1 MSNSINCSNA
11 NQVRVRREN
20 SLLKKYH
27 FIYLSTIASAL
38 LFQSCGGGRYEKEA
52 YATSEYEAKQKAVAD
67 SVSAYSGGIKTD
79 TINGITHNFVRNANI
94 KFKVKD
100 VFNTTKQIEDI
111 VAQNGGYVVLSDLK
125 SNSNYMNTIQFKKDS
140 VLELNYFTTISN
152 ISIRVPNKQL
162 DSVVRKITEMA
173 IFIDF
178 RILKA
183 DDVKMKLY
191 ANKLAENRYNQ
202 YKKNVKKSVETTK
215 AKLNQVNEA
224 HETILEKQ
232 TLADQTSIE
241 SMDLIDH
248 VNYSTLNLELYQ
260 AQSVTSEAKP
270 LSTTIKPYEASF
282 LSKLGHS
289 FLNGFQLLKNLVLF
303 FVDIWGILFI
313 LVILFFSIKKIVHY
327 FTKKSVSV

>member
-11 NQVRVRREN
+11 NQVSVRREN
-20 SLLKKYH
+20 PLFKKYY
-27 FIYLSTIASAL
+27 FIYLFSVAL
-38 LFQSCGGGRYEKEA
+38 AVLFQSCGGGRYEKEA

-67 SVSAYSGGIKTD
+67 SVSAYTAGIKTD

-111 VAQNGGYVVLSDLK
+111 VSQNGGYVVLSDLK
-125 SNSNYMNTIQFKKDS
+125 SNSDYNNTIQFKKDS

-162 DSVVRKITEMA
+162 DSVVRKITDMA

-202 YKKNVKKSVETTK
+202 YKRNVQKSIATTK
-215 AKLNQVNEA
+215 AKLTQVNEA

-232 TLADQTSIE
+232 TLADQTTVESI
-241 SMDLIDH
+241 DLIDQ
-248 VNYSTLNLELYQ
+248 VNYSTLNLKLYQ
-260 AQSVTSEAKP
+260 AQSVKSEAKLLP
-270 LSTTIKPYEASF
+270 PTIKPYEASF
-282 LSKLGHS
+282 FSKLGHS
-289 FLNGFQLLKNLVLF
+289 FLQGFELLKNLVLF
-303 FVDIWGILFI
+303 FVDIWGILLI
-313 LVILFFSIKKIVHY
+313 LVILFFSIKKIVLY
-327 FTKKSVSV
+327 FTKKSISV

>member
-11 NQVRVRREN
+11 NQVGVRREN
-20 SLLKKYH
+20 PLSKKYN
-27 FIYLSTIASAL
+27 FIYLSIVASAL
-38 LFQSCGGGRYEKEA
+38 LFQSCGGNYAKEA
-52 YATSEYEAKQKAVAD
+52 YANSEYDAKQKAVAD
-67 SVSAYSGGIKTD
+67 SVSAYSAGIKTD

-100 VFNTTKQIEDI
+100 VFNTTKEIENI
-111 VAQNGGYVVLSDLK
+111 VSQNGGYVILSDLK
-125 SNSNYMNTIQFKKDS
+125 SNSDYNNTIQFKKDS
-140 VLELNYFTTISN
+140 VLELNYFTTVSN

-162 DSVVRKITEMA
+162 DSVVRKITDMA

-178 RILKA
+178 RTLKA

-202 YKKNVKKSVETTK
+202 YKKNVQKSIATTK
-215 AKLNQVNEA
+215 AKLNQVYEA

-241 SMDLIDH
+241 SMDLIDQ

-260 AQSVTSEAKP
+260 AQSVKSEAKLFIP
-270 LSTTIKPYEASF
+270 IIKPYEPSF
-282 LSKLGHS
+282 FSKLGHS
-289 FLNGFQLLKNLVLF
+289 FLNGFELLKNLVLF
-303 FVDIWGILFI
+303 FVDIWGILLI
-313 LVILFFSIKKIVHY
+313 IVILFFSIKKTVHY
-327 FTKKSVSV
+327 FTKKTVSI